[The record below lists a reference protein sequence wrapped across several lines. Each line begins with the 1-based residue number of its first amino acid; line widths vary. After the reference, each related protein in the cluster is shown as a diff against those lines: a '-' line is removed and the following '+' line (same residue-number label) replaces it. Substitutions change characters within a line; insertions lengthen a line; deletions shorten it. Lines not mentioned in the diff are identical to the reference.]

1 MILSETDGIAYIL
14 LFPYLNPQKDLEL
27 YPLVLESPV
36 HRSSILRCLSQFFAG
51 LGICRIEAN

>member
-1 MILSETDGIAYIL
+1 MILSETDGTAYIL

-51 LGICRIEAN
+51 LGICRIEAS

>member
-1 MILSETDGIAYIL
+1 MIPSERDGTAYIL

-36 HRSSILRCLSQFFAG
+36 HRSFILCCLSQFFAG

>member
-1 MILSETDGIAYIL
+1 MIPSETDGTAYIL

-51 LGICRIEAN
+51 LGI

>member
-1 MILSETDGIAYIL
+1 MIPSERDGTAYIL

-51 LGICRIEAN
+51 LGICRIEAS